1 MPSVPRE
8 KYPEMNWRAVDKV
21 AAWKVFKWRMEV
33 IFMADQIPEERQW
46 ALILVAGGDE
56 AYNRWDTLE
65 DTVKDHKVV
74 KQVWDAFEKSFEQST
89 SFWHFR
95 DAYLA
100 DFRQDESETTA
111 DLDLCIKQTV
121 RGCQWKK
128 ESEEERM
135 IDLLYHATI
144 YYEVRKFVQE
154 SDPAALTYE
163 MVIEKA
169 KAHERN
175 VLEYKDHQAS
185 HGGANSVPSYNNPL
199 LSAHALS
206 KRWPSGRG
214 NIGQRCGKCG
224 KSHERATVL
233 HMGKLA
239 IGAKGSIILK
249 LFVVPRLQ
257 PRQRRALT
265 EARITAAQTWF
276 HGELQW
282 PGQRRWQTTP
292 EEDTKEATEAEC
304 IHSDD
309 EKLGPIRSNNYIWW
323 RERETR

>member
-8 KYPEMNWRAVDKV
+8 KYPEMNWRAADKV
-21 AAWKVFKWRMEV
+21 AAWKVFKWQMED

-65 DTVKDHKVV
+65 DTVKDRKVV

-100 DFRQDESETTA
+100 DFRQDESETMA
-111 DLDLCIKQTV
+111 DLDLRIKQTV
-121 RGCQWKK
+121 RGCQWQK

-144 YYEVRKFVQE
+144 YYEIHKFVQE
-154 SDPAALTYE
+154 SDPTALTYE

-185 HGGANSVPSYNNPL
+185 HGGANSAPSYNNPL
-199 LSAHALS
+199 LSAHTSS
-206 KRWPSGRG
+206 KRRPSGRR
-214 NIGQRCGKCG
+214 NNGQHCGKCG
-224 KSHERATVL
+224 KSHERGNWPAY
-233 HMGKLA
+233 GKLA
-239 IGAKGSIILK
+239 IGAKASIISK
-249 LFVVPRLQ
+249 PFVVPRLQ
-257 PRQRRALT
+257 PRRPRALP
-265 EARITAAQTWF
+265 EARSHSRLEVVPWGATMARAKEVATVNTRRRR
-276 HGELQW
+276 
-282 PGQRRWQTTP
+282 PQRSR
-292 EEDTKEATEAEC
+292 
-304 IHSDD
+304 
-309 EKLGPIRSNNYIWW
+309 RS
-323 RERETR
+323 RTRMQ

>member
-8 KYPEMNWRAVDKV
+8 KYPEMNWRAADKV
-21 AAWKVFKWRMEV
+21 AAWKVFRRRMEV
-33 IFMADQIPEERQW
+33 IFVADQIPEERQW

-65 DTVKDHKVV
+65 DTVQNRKKVD
-74 KQVWDAFEKSFEQST
+74 QVWMAFEKSFEQST

-95 DAYLA
+95 DTYLA
-100 DFRQDESETTA
+100 DFRQDELETTA
-111 DLDLCIKQTV
+111 DLDLRIKQTV
-121 RGCQWKK
+121 RGCQWQK

-144 YYEVRKFVQE
+144 YYEIRKFVQE
-154 SDPAALTYE
+154 SDPTALTYE

-185 HGGANSVPSYNNPL
+185 HGGANSAPSYNNPL

-206 KRWPSGRG
+206 KRRPSGRG
-214 NIGQRCGKCG
+214 NNGQRCGKCG

-233 HMGKLA
+233 RMAKLA
-239 IGAKGSIILK
+239 IGAKASIISK
-249 LFVVPRLQ
+249 LSVVQRLQ
-257 PRQRRALT
+257 PRRDRART
-265 EARITAAQTWF
+265 EARSHSRLDVVPRGATMAMAK
-276 HGELQW
+276 EVAK
-282 PGQRRWQTTP
+282 RR
-292 EEDTKEATEAEC
+292 
-304 IHSDD
+304 S
-309 EKLGPIRSNNYIWW
+309 R
-323 RERETR
+323 